1 MDIQAKTKLFD
12 LITSYPRLEDKIMKI
27 APPFQNLKN
36 PILRK
41 TVGKLATLEKVAKI
55 GNLEVLDLVN
65 TLRREV
71 GQTEISASDSSKI
84 EWTEGEPEWIKAEPQ
99 FTVDGTEMLSRGEHP
114 LNKVNALMRQLEP
127 GRFLLL
133 KTNFKPIPLID
144 EMEKQKYQVYSK
156 ISSQNEQ
163 DHLTFVK
170 R

>member
-1 MDIQAKTKLFD
+1 MDIQAHTKLFD
-12 LITSYPRLEDKIMKI
+12 LIMSYPQLEDKIISI

-55 GNLEVLDLVN
+55 GNLEVLDFVN

-71 GQTEISASDSSKI
+71 GQTEISSSDSIKI
-84 EWTEGEPEWIKAEPQ
+84 EWTEGEPDWIKVEPQ
-99 FTVDGTEMLSRGEHP
+99 FSLDGTEMLSRGEHP
-114 LNKVNALMRQLEP
+114 LSKVNSLMRQLEP

-144 EMEKQKYQVYSK
+144 EMKKQKYQVYSK
-156 ISSQNEQ
+156 VNEESAQN
-163 DHLTFVK
+163 HLTFIK